1 VGIVI
6 KQTIRGSIW
15 SYAGVLLGFLNLA
28 ILSPK
33 IFSAEEIG
41 LTQVLIAIS
50 TILAQFSG
58 LGFQDVTN
66 RLFPFFRNNK
76 QHHNGYLFLAM
87 AVSATG
93 FILVSIFLYFF
104 TPYLVTQ
111 NLDKSPLLSEYAFY
125 VWPLVFFFL
134 YFAVFD
140 NYNKVLYNIVLG
152 TFLKDFLLRLLNLG
166 IILLYYFDVVD
177 FARYVLLFVIIQSV
191 PPLVLSVY
199 LIRNNKFNLRPQF
212 QFITPELKKQILL
225 LCVFGIISGL
235 SSFAL
240 INIDKYMVNAYIDL
254 KAAGI
259 YSVTFYFGTLIM
271 IPSRVMNKAV
281 VPIIS
286 ESWKANNVAKIDDV
300 LVRSSINQFLFGLL
314 LFAGIWGNLHNIFRI
329 LPENYENGQWVIFF
343 ISMANLVTVSTG
355 SSTIIINTS
364 KYYRFQAYFMF
375 MLIALVVI
383 TNIIF
388 IPLLGITGAAMA
400 SFISTSFYTL
410 VRILFLRK
418 KFGLWPFQI
427 NHLYV
432 IIVSAISFGL
442 SQLMPRMN
450 SLWLDI
456 IFRSALITLIYLALT
471 YWLGISAEL
480 NRWLKETIRK
490 ITSSRRK

>member
-1 VGIVI
+1 VGIII

-66 RLFPFFRNNK
+66 RLFPFFRDNHK
-76 QHHNGYLFLAM
+76 HHNGYLFLVM

-104 TPYLVTQ
+104 TPYLIRQ

-125 VWPLVFFFL
+125 IWPLVFFFL
-134 YFAVFD
+134 FFAVFD

-152 TFLKDFLLRLLNLG
+152 TFLKDFLLRFLNLG
-166 IILLYYFDVVD
+166 IILLYYFDVID

-191 PPLVLSVY
+191 PPLLLSLY
-199 LIRNNKFNLRPQF
+199 LIKKNKFNLRPQLR
-212 QFITPELKKQILL
+212 FITPELKRQILL

-235 SSFAL
+235 SGFAL

-259 YSVTFYFGTLIM
+259 YSVTFYFGTLIT
-271 IPSRVMNKAV
+271 IPSRVMNKV
-281 VPIIS
+281 TVPIIS
-286 ESWKANNVAKIDDV
+286 ESWKANNLAKIEDV
-300 LVRSSINQFLFGLL
+300 LIKSSINQFLFGVL

-355 SSTIIINTS
+355 SSAIIINTS

-383 TNIIF
+383 TNVIF

-400 SFISTSFYTL
+400 SFISTSFYTIT
-410 VRILFLRK
+410 RILFLRK

-427 NHLYV
+427 SHIYV
-432 IIVSAISFGL
+432 IIVATISFTV
-442 SQLMPRMN
+442 SQFMPRMN
-450 SLWLDI
+450 SLWFDI
-456 IFRSALITLIYLALT
+456 AVRSAIITLIYFALT
-471 YWLGISAEL
+471 YWFGISSEL
-480 NRWLKETIRK
+480 NSWMKESVQK
-490 ITSSRRK
+490 ITSFRRK

>member
-1 VGIVI
+1 VGIII

-166 IILLYYFDVVD
+166 IILLYYFDVID

-191 PPLVLSVY
+191 PPLVLSLY
-199 LIRNNKFNLRPQF
+199 LIRHKKFNLRPQLH
-212 QFITPELKKQILL
+212 FITPELKKQILL

-286 ESWKANNVAKIDDV
+286 ESWKANNMAKIDDV
-300 LVRSSINQFLFGLL
+300 LVKSSINQFLFGLL

-343 ISMANLVTVSTG
+343 ISMANLITVSTG
-355 SSTIIINTS
+355 SSIMVLNTS
-364 KYYRFQAYFMF
+364 HYYRFQAYFMF
-375 MLIALVVI
+375 LLITLVVI
-383 TNIIF
+383 SNILL
-388 IPLLGITGAAMA
+388 IPVLGITGAALA
-400 SFISTSFYTL
+400 SMISTLIYSA
-410 VRILFLRK
+410 VRLIFLK
-418 KFGLWPFQI
+418 IKFGLWPWKLQ
-427 NHLYV
+427 HLSGIAIAV
-432 IIVSAISFGL
+432 ISYGAG
-442 SQLMPRMN
+442 
-450 SLWLDI
+450 
-456 IFRSALITLIYLALT
+456 TLIPSISNLVADILVRSLVILVVYIVLVYFLKLST
-471 YWLGISAEL
+471 DFNHIINKQLG
-480 NRWLKETIRK
+480 K
-490 ITSSRRK
+490 SRE